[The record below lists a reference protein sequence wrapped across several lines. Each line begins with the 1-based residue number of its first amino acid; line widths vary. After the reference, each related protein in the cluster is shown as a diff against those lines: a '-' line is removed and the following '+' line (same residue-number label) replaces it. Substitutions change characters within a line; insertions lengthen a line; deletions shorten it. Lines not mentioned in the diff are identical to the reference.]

1 MYYVRLFYNLI
12 CMGKAQLIIFIIAAT
27 ISTLSLLSGVVY
39 FVWMY
44 KKRQLETDK
53 EFIRLQEQ
61 FAAGLMENTI
71 ATQQETMQY
80 IGREIHDNVGQKLT
94 LASLYVQ
101 QQLMQESANTE
112 RLSDIGKFIDESL
125 RDLRLLSKALNHH
138 THTAANFAS
147 VLSATCEAVNKIG
160 KCKVEYEF
168 EDLGLVIAD
177 THRQVLLRVL
187 QEFLQNSVRHAQCSI
202 IYVTCK
208 YSNNQVQL
216 LLQDNGIGFSMT
228 ATPKGGSG
236 LLNIQA
242 RVASIGGTATFS
254 SKHGDG
260 TSLLV
265 TVDI

>member
-1 MYYVRLFYNLI
+1 
-12 CMGKAQLIIFIIAAT
+12 MGKAQLIIFIIAAT
-27 ISTLSLLSGVVY
+27 VSTLALLSGVVY

-44 KKRQLETDK
+44 KKRQAQTDK
-53 EFIRLQEQ
+53 EFTRLQEQ

-101 QQLMQESANTE
+101 QQLIQENANNE

-125 RDLRLLSKALNHH
+125 QDLRLLSKALNHH
-138 THTAANFAS
+138 AHTAANYTS
-147 VLSATCEAVNKIG
+147 MLSATCEAVNKIG
-160 KCKVEYEF
+160 KCKVLYEF
-168 EDLGLVIAD
+168 EELGQVISD

-187 QEFLQNSVRHAQCSI
+187 QEFLQNSVRHAQCSVI
-202 IYVTCK
+202 NVTGKCI
-208 YSNNQVQL
+208 NNQVQL
-216 LLQDNGIGFSMT
+216 YLQDNGIGFST
-228 ATPKGGSG
+228 AATHKRGSG
-236 LLNIQA
+236 LMNIQT
-242 RVASIGGTATFS
+242 RVASIGGTATLS